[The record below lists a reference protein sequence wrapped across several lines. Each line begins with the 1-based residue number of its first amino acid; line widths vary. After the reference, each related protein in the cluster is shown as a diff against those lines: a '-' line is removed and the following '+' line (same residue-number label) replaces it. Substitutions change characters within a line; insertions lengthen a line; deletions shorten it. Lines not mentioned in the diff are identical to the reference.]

1 MRAKFSA
8 AIIGTVVILALLFA
22 INSQQA
28 AANFGMSQPTP
39 APTPTPGEAVISWV
53 PTSVPLGEPRTTQEQ
68 ALELALDYDGIAAVW
83 DHPWTLDTLRSEPG
97 RITVELF
104 QSRTEESANAG
115 RNEWFAPEV
124 EVDAGA
130 VWRITIKGDVQV
142 GVFSMSA
149 DDVNA
154 KYDGV
159 TYVFSQRTGNL
170 LTVITGPKK

>member
-39 APTPTPGEAVISWV
+39 APTPTPGEAVMSWG
-53 PTSVPLGEPRTTQEQ
+53 PTSVPLVEPLTTQEQ
-68 ALELALDYDGIAAVW
+68 ALELALDYDRISAVW

-104 QSRTEESANAG
+104 QSRTEESADAG
-115 RNEWFAPEV
+115 RNEWFAPEIDA
-124 EVDAGA
+124 DAGA

-142 GVFSMSA
+142 SVLSMSA

-170 LTVITGPKK
+170 LTVIRGPKK